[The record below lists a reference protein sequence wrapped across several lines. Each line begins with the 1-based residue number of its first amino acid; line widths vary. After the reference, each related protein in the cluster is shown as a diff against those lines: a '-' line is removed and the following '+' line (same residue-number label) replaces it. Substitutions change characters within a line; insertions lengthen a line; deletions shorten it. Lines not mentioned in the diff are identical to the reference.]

1 MNDQKVKKT
10 TKEIKIILIIAS
22 FLVLSVGSSLYFLPG
37 RTDMFFSWTIN
48 PPLTAAF
55 LGGGYLAAFLLEY
68 LASRESTWANA
79 RIAVPG
85 VWAFTFV
92 TLLVT
97 IIHIER
103 FHFDSP
109 HLITVAGTW
118 VWLLVYILVP
128 LALGL
133 FWIRQIR
140 LPGNDPLRENKLPGW
155 LRYLILI
162 QGLVLLFSGI
172 AMFLIPEKAIPFWPW
187 ALSALTSRAIGA
199 WGIGNGVFTI
209 QAFFENDWKRLKA
222 FMPSWG
228 LYGVLQLTNLAIYND
243 TVNWELNSAWF
254 YFIFMISVLIVGGYG
269 TVIGR
274 NKR

>member
-1 MNDQKVKKT
+1 MNDQAVKKT
-10 TKEIKIILIIAS
+10 TKEIRIILIIAS
-22 FLVLSVGSSLYFLPG
+22 FLVLSVGSSLYFFSEK
-37 RTDMFFSWTIN
+37 TDVLFSWTIN

-55 LGGGYLAAFLLEY
+55 LGGGYLAAFFLEY
-68 LASRESTWANA
+68 LASRESTWANT

-85 VWAFTFV
+85 VWAFTFI

-97 IIHIER
+97 IFHIER

-109 HLITVAGTW
+109 YLITVAGTW

-128 LALGL
+128 VALGL

-140 LPGNDPLRENKLPGW
+140 LPGNDPLRENKLPDW

-162 QGLVLLFSGI
+162 QGLVLFSSGT
-172 AMFLIPEKAIPFWPW
+172 AMFLNPEAAIPYWPW
-187 ALSALTSRAIGA
+187 TLSALTSRAIGA

-228 LYGVLQLTNLAIYND
+228 LYGVLQLINLAIYND
-243 TVNWELNSAWF
+243 TVNWEHNSAWI
-254 YFIFMISVLIVGGYG
+254 YLIFMISVLIVGGYG
-269 TVIGR
+269 TFIR
-274 NKR
+274 KK